1 MLTLGT
7 RATGMRPIVSG
18 SLTLRRAGLP
28 GGAVMLAVPH
38 VPFLSTIVRPLAAV
52 RFFLIGRGHRRRRS
66 PAHLATL
73 FFCPATPVSVVL
85 SLRCYVEH
93 PKAVRV
99 LASQAGFVQERQQLG
114 ISSQLET
121 SGIAMHGRVLERND
135 GKMRRMVETAD
146 AEPIAGGLFLCPGIV
161 LADGIVEDKLGEQ
174 RVIRRKVVCGIAVL
188 ALALVHGNGTYR
200 ADFPCVQPVSGDGN
214 GISGDDTYRLHEVPL
229 EVKVMGLFQARH
241 KRLDELGTGRRQVE
255 PDR

>member
-7 RATGMRPIVSG
+7 RAAGMRPIVSG
-18 SLTLRRAGLP
+18 SCTSRGAALARRTMMLT
-28 GGAVMLAVPH
+28 VPY

-114 ISSQLET
+114 
-121 SGIAMHGRVLERND
+121 
-135 GKMRRMVETAD
+135 
-146 AEPIAGGLFLCPGIV
+146 
-161 LADGIVEDKLGEQ
+161 
-174 RVIRRKVVCGIAVL
+174 
-188 ALALVHGNGTYR
+188 
-200 ADFPCVQPVSGDGN
+200 
-214 GISGDDTYRLHEVPL
+214 
-229 EVKVMGLFQARH
+229 
-241 KRLDELGTGRRQVE
+241 
-255 PDR
+255 